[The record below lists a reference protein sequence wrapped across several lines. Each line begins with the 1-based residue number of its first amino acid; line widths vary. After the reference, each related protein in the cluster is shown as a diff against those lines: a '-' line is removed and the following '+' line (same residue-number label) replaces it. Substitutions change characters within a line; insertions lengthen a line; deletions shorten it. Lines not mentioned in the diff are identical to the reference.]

1 MTLKRLISFLGGLIF
16 TGLIYALIVYI
27 IVFATFSLAGQTLT
41 EKENREAFFF
51 YTIFFITVATTYI
64 IVRRFK
70 TNRKF
75 SAVGICIPLL
85 FALYAFFKLGQ
96 IYADNLNYRQTFD
109 KTKWTESES
118 KPFKMAKTLIKSKTL
133 IGQSK
138 QQVFDKLGTTKDS
151 IKNEKVDFLRYW
163 TDNGTWQIRLY
174 FKNDR
179 VIDAYLYEEGLDL

>member
-1 MTLKRLISFLGGLIF
+1 
-16 TGLIYALIVYI
+16 
-27 IVFATFSLAGQTLT
+27 
-41 EKENREAFFF
+41 
-51 YTIFFITVATTYI
+51 
-64 IVRRFK
+64 
-70 TNRKF
+70 
-75 SAVGICIPLL
+75 
-85 FALYAFFKLGQ
+85 
-96 IYADNLNYRQTFD
+96 
-109 KTKWTESES
+109 
-118 KPFKMAKTLIKSKTL
+118 MAKTLIKRKTL